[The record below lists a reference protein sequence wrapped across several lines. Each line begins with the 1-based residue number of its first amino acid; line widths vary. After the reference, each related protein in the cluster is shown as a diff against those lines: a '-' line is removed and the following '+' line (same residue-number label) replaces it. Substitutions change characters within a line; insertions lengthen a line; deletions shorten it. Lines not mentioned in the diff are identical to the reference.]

1 VIANSLYRPALAG
14 ATLEERSMN
23 SILPPCP
30 PSRRLTARWLLLVGA
45 LVATTSFLSIAAAQS
60 SASDAEIARGK
71 KSFQVYCASCHG
83 ADARG
88 EGPMLSALRFQPRDL
103 TRLSKRNDGTFPAEM
118 VAKVIDGTEEV
129 KGHGSQEMPVW
140 GSIFSAQHEGGD
152 ARTPESRIQELVNYL
167 QSIQQQADEAPS
179 EEGDS
184 R

>member
-1 VIANSLYRPALAG
+1 MSSIRPASP
-14 ATLEERSMN
+14 TPRSF
-23 SILPPCP
+23 SV
-30 PSRRLTARWLLLVGA
+30 RWLLFVGS
-45 LVATTSFLSIAAAQS
+45 LVATASFLSIATAES
-60 SASDAEIARGK
+60 SASEAEIARGK

-83 ADARG
+83 TDARG

-103 TRLSKRNDGTFPAEM
+103 TRLSKRNDGTFPVEM

-167 QSIQQQADEAPS
+167 HSIQHAADEP
-179 EEGDS
+179 
-184 R
+184 